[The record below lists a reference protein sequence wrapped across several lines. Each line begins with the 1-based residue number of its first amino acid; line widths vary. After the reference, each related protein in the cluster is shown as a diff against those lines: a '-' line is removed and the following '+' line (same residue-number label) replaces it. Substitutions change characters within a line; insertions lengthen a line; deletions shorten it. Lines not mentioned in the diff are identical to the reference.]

1 MKNIFT
7 YGIFLFFLLGI
18 GNNVSANLVK
28 SAGTS
33 IAGLDWTNTAAWA
46 LGVAPTPTD
55 SVQIMGTD
63 SISISSEVGCVSL
76 QVDGTVLVGG
86 KLHVNGGILVNAS
99 ATFDL
104 NTASMYCLNI
114 TNKGRFWAK
123 GYTGSSSSPRGIYLG
138 CGFTVTGSVYTLTYP
153 VGDYSIV
160 NDGRFGDFRTR
171 AFANS
176 VAGSGISV
184 FYNGFSNSVTI
195 GPSTTSTT
203 PIAFNISQIL
213 PISGQTT
220 ANSLALNI
228 NESIGLAKYSSSP
241 CFSLENGENFTGTRT
256 CNIAALD
263 TVYIAGSFHVRGS
276 APSPSVGQGNMIYN
290 VNGIL
295 DFAVGTSN
303 TTNELDL
310 FTSALSPYVAL
321 NINSG
326 GTLILGK
333 ALKLVASAATGQTI
347 LFNPAAGSTVIFG
360 QPTGLTTATP
370 ITITNTSLPS
380 SFDNFIINN
389 ILGVA
394 VTMSGT
400 AAQTFVGGN
409 TPISG
414 LIISNSTPGSVSLTS
429 SLRVRNVLA
438 LTSGNITLGS
448 SNLIAG
454 SISGGSATS
463 YVVTSG
469 TGVLS
474 TNATTLGT
482 LFPIGTTAGYAPAT
496 ITPAS
501 NDTVSAQVS
510 ATPTGAY
517 TGYTINANEW
527 TLTPQ
532 IATTATLGLMP
543 TATINTAAPI
553 IFSGILAGSYTTTT
567 SATLTSG
574 TYTASG
580 ITLPASATPVAT
592 GGSPVTAI
600 QSNTNNNLLIYSTK
614 NSLVVRNATV
624 GDLVTVYGV
633 SGIRVASSVVKSDNT
648 TVTLTPGIYIVKAGS
663 TIQKVS
669 VQ

>member
-1 MKNIFT
+1 MVLST
-7 YGIFLFFLLGI
+7 H
-18 GNNVSANLVK
+18 
-28 SAGTS
+28 
-33 IAGLDWTNTAAWA
+33 
-46 LGVAPTPTD
+46 
-55 SVQIMGTD
+55 
-63 SISISSEVGCVSL
+63 SL
-76 QVDGTVLVGG
+76 TQ
-86 KLHVNGGILVNAS
+86 
-99 ATFDL
+99 
-104 NTASMYCLNI
+104 
-114 TNKGRFWAK
+114 R
-123 GYTGSSSSPRGIYLG
+123 
-138 CGFTVTGSVYTLTYP
+138 
-153 VGDYSIV
+153 DYSIV

-176 VAGSGISV
+176 VAGSGISI
-184 FYNGFSNSVTI
+184 FYNGYSNSVTI
-195 GPSTTSTT
+195 GPSTTSVT

-213 PISGQTT
+213 PNSSTT
-220 ANSLALNI
+220 STTNNLILNI

-241 CFSLENGENFTGTRT
+241 CFSLENGENFTGIRT
-256 CNIAALD
+256 CNINAGD

-290 VNGIL
+290 VNGVL
-295 DFAVGTSN
+295 NFAVGTSN

-310 FTSALSPYVAL
+310 FTSALSPSVAL

-333 ALKLVASAATGQTI
+333 ALKLVANAATGQTI
-347 LFNPAAGSTVIFG
+347 TFNPSAGSTVIFG
-360 QPTGLTTATP
+360 VPTGLTTATP
-370 ITITNTSLPS
+370 ITLTNASLPT

-389 ILGVA
+389 SLGVA

-400 AAQTFVGGN
+400 AAQTFVGGI

-414 LIISNSTPGSVSLTS
+414 LIISNTTPGGVSLTS

-469 TGVLS
+469 TGTLS
-474 TNATTLGT
+474 TNASTTGT
-482 LFPIGTTAGYAPAT
+482 LFPIGTTAGYAPVT
-496 ITPAS
+496 ITPAA
-501 NDTVSAQVS
+501 NDTVSALVS
-510 ATPTGAY
+510 ATPTGTF
-517 TGYTINANEW
+517 TGYAINANEW

-532 IATTATLGLMP
+532 SATTATLALTPTTATNTTLPAIFSGSGYAAST
-543 TATINTAAPI
+543 TATI
-553 IFSGILAGSYTTTT
+553 SGS
-567 SATLTSG
+567 

-580 ITLPASATPVAT
+580 ISLPASATPYAT
-592 GGSPVTAI
+592 GGTTLGTGVEL
-600 QSNTNNNLLIYSTK
+600 NTNNNMVIYSTK

-633 SGIRVASSVVKSDNT
+633 SGIRVASSVVRGDNT
-648 TVTLTPGIYIVKAGS
+648 TVSVTPGIYIVKAGS
-663 TIQKVS
+663 TVQKVS